1 MRTTVTLEPDV
12 AARIEQRRRDGERSF
27 KEEINSLLRVGLE
40 HIDEDPVRQEPFR
53 TEPFPGRRLLLDIDD
68 VEAALD
74 EVEGPW
80 RK

>member
-12 AARIEQRRRDGERSF
+12 AARIDQRRRDSDRSF
-27 KEEINSLLRVGLE
+27 KEEINSLLRAGLE
-40 HIDEDPVRQEPFR
+40 HIDDEPAPREPFR
-53 TEPFPGRRLLLDIDD
+53 TEPLIGRLLIDIDD

>member
-40 HIDEDPVRQEPFR
+40 HIDEEPAPREPFR
-53 TEPFPGRRLLLDIDD
+53 TEPMIGRLLIDIDD

-74 EVEGPW
+74 YAEGPW
-80 RK
+80 RT